1 MERTLTLRPITARVL
16 QKIVKFMIETGTED
30 ILGKLLFET
39 QLPDITWAEL
49 RQRADLT
56 AKELKELQA
65 KYEDPRVATLNVEKE
80 KGIQIISQDVVTIK
94 DLYKDVMHLIGDDVK
109 WEKLVEILAYL
120 YEIEAQEI
128 EEMTLK
134 EIMELVNGLIKDSNF
149 TEALS

>member
-94 DLYKDVMHLIGDDVK
+94 DLYKDVMHLIGDDAK